1 MHLWW
6 IILKEDELFLF
17 DSGHKEVPGVT
28 CTRASSGGFEGRR
41 RWGEA
46 NILSR
51 LTTWLHT
58 EIWWGEAKAT
68 GLWLLLSCF
77 VSNWSRITCDF
88 ITGCSR
94 ICPPGREC
102 QVLSDGS
109 TKQCVCLS
117 RCKKKYKPVCGT
129 DGKLYNNHCE
139 LHRTACKTEKKIRV
153 DWDFKC
159 FKKDYNREK
168 GRLHDHLRHWIDL
181 RILVFPLKKKR
192 KWESAQVERSL
203 SKFPRGKGGGGGA
216 VKGIFGRVGPLKPSK
231 PDPV

>member
-1 MHLWW
+1 MHNPKRGWALS
-6 IILKEDELFLF
+6 LRF
-17 DSGHKEVPGVT
+17 
-28 CTRASSGGFEGRR
+28 RAHRSTSCNLHASKLCGGGIEGRG

-68 GLWLLLSCF
+68 GLWLLLSYF

-139 LHRTACKTEKKIRV
+139 LHRTACKTGKKIRV
-153 DWDFKC
+153 DWNFKC

-168 GRLHDHLRHWIDL
+168 GRLHDHLVLRHWIDL
-181 RILVFPLKKKR
+181 QILVFPLKKK
-192 KWESAQVERSL
+192 KKMGECPGWKVFEYIPERGVGST
-203 SKFPRGKGGGGGA
+203 KGN
-216 VKGIFGRVGPLKPSK
+216 FG
-231 PDPV
+231 